1 MSDEFKL
8 PDIGEGLAEGEIVK
22 WLVAVGDAVEEDQ
35 PLVEVM
41 TDKATVEI
49 PSPRAGTIARITA
62 AEGDIVEIGT
72 TILVFGN
79 GDGDQ
84 ASTETPEPAKE
95 AAQAGA
101 PEPVQEARQEGTPEP
116 VGDAEAGKPTTRGE
130 RPRGSASPAELEQA
144 REVARAEREAVEAP
158 AARKPWEAPAPR
170 SGAVAPA
177 ARRLAAELGVDV
189 AEVAGSGTGGLVTKE
204 DIRAF
209 AEGAPPAPAAGPA
222 SPGRAPAAPAPAVG
236 TPAEPEPEEP
246 PTKPEAARAEP
257 VQTAPAAAAEAERPA
272 TGARDAAAP
281 ETADEPE
288 APKRVEKPK
297 APAAA
302 GEEERIPLRG
312 LRRTIAERMVQAKTT
327 VPHYTYVEEVDM
339 TEVVALR
346 EEAKAKAAQ
355 RGVKLTYLPFII
367 RALVLTLKDHPYLNA
382 SLDEEAGEVV
392 LKRYYNIG
400 VATSTERGLMVPVVK
415 GADDRDLLEL
425 AAEIRRVSEAARDG
439 TIALDDL
446 QGGTFTITS
455 TGNIGGFLAT
465 PIINVPEVA
474 ILGVTAIRERPVVRD
489 GQIVVRWMTNLSLSC
504 DHRVVD
510 GAVAALFVRDLVKLL
525 EDPKLQ
531 LLASL

>member
-22 WLVAVGDAVEEDQ
+22 WLVAVGDTVEEDQ

-49 PSPRAGTIARITA
+49 PSPRAGTVVRITA

-72 TILVFGN
+72 TILVFGD
-79 GDGDQ
+79 GDGAGER
-84 ASTETPEPAKE
+84 ASTEAPEPARKARQERTPEPS
-95 AAQAGA
+95 
-101 PEPVQEARQEGTPEP
+101 
-116 VGDAEAGKPTTRGE
+116 GDAELGKRTTRGE

-144 REVARAEREAVEAP
+144 REVALAEREAVEAP
-158 AARKPWEAPAPR
+158 AARKPWEAPAAR

-189 AEVAGSGTGGLVTKE
+189 AEVAGSGAGGLVTKE
-204 DIRAF
+204 DVRAF
-209 AEGAPPAPAAGPA
+209 AEGAPPASAAGPA
-222 SPGRAPAAPAPAVG
+222 PPGRRPAAPARAA
-236 TPAEPEPEEP
+236 TRAEPEPEEP
-246 PTKPEAARAEP
+246 PAKPEAARPE
-257 VQTAPAAAAEAERPA
+257 PAAATPA
-272 TGARDAAAP
+272 I
-281 ETADEPE
+281 
-288 APKRVEKPK
+288 
-297 APAAA
+297 A
-302 GEEERIPLRG
+302 GEAERIPLRG

-415 GADDRDLLEL
+415 GADDRDLLDL
-425 AAEIRRVSEAARDG
+425 AAEISRLSEAARDG
-439 TIALDDL
+439 TIALEDL

-474 ILGVTAIRERPVVRD
+474 ILGVTAIRERPVVRE
-489 GQIVVRWMTNLSLSC
+489 GRIVVRQMTNLSLSC

-510 GAVAALFVRDLVKLL
+510 GAVAALFVRDLAKLL

-531 LLASL
+531 LLAGL

>member
-22 WLVAVGDAVEEDQ
+22 WLVAVGDTVEEDQ

-49 PSPRAGTIARITA
+49 PSPRAGTVVRITA

-72 TILVFGN
+72 TILVFG
-79 GDGDQ
+79 DGGGAGEQ
-84 ASTETPEPAKE
+84 TSTEAPEPAGE
-95 AAQAGA
+95 GAQAG
-101 PEPVQEARQEGTPEP
+101 TPAAA
-116 VGDAEAGKPTTRGE
+116 GEAGAGEPTTRGE
-130 RPRGSASPAELEQA
+130 RPRGTASRAELEQA

-158 AARKPWEAPAPR
+158 AARKPWEAPAAR

-189 AEVAGSGTGGLVTKE
+189 AEVAGSGAGGLVTKE
-204 DIRAF
+204 DVRAF
-209 AEGAPPAPAAGPA
+209 AEGAPPASAAGPA
-222 SPGRAPAAPAPAVG
+222 PPGRSPAAPARSPAAPAQAA
-236 TPAEPEPEEP
+236 TPAEPEPHEEP
-246 PTKPEAARAEP
+246 PAKPEAARPEP
-257 VQTAPAAAAEAERPA
+257 
-272 TGARDAAAP
+272 AP
-281 ETADEPE
+281 EEPPVEREVARPQPTPKVPPAEPE
-288 APKRVEKPK
+288 AARPEPVPR

-302 GEEERIPLRG
+302 GEVERIPLRG
-312 LRRTIAERMVQAKTT
+312 LRRTIAERMVQATTT

-415 GADDRDLLEL
+415 GAGDRDLLDL
-425 AAEIRRVSEAARDG
+425 AAEISRLSQAARDG
-439 TIALDDL
+439 TIALEDL

-474 ILGVTAIRERPVVRD
+474 ILGVTAIRERPVVRE
-489 GQIVVRWMTNLSLSC
+489 GRIVVRQITNLSLSC

-531 LLASL
+531 LLAGL